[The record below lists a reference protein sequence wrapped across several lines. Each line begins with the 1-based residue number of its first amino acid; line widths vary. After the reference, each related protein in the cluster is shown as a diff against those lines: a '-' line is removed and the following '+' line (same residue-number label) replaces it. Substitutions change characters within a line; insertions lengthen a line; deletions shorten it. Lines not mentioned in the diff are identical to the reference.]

1 MSNWRESSNHTSFV
15 CLDQPTTCTLL
26 LFSLQSTCVAPLFI
40 LLVVCRF
47 EKDTFTTNFE
57 LSSLLGRAPASVT
70 CLIQIFLLLSQHLD
84 FEITLATTLTIV
96 CVRVRSRIRPR
107 PGWTLLLGALESGST
122 APSKRTKSLCKIFPT
137 HTGFSLFSF
146 SPSHRL
152 FFIEEKIFSTLALS
166 LSHSHSHTRA

>member
-40 LLVVCRF
+40 LLVVGRF
-47 EKDTFTTNFE
+47 EKDTFKTNFE
-57 LSSLLGRAPASVT
+57 LFSLLGRAPASVT
-70 CLIQIFLLLSQHLD
+70 CLIQIVFFLSQHLD
-84 FEITLATTLTIV
+84 FEIPHAKTLTIV
-96 CVRVRSRIRPR
+96 CVRLRIRPR

-122 APSKRTKSLCKIFPT
+122 APSKKDEKLMQDFP

-152 FFIEEKIFSTLALS
+152 FFIEEKIFSTLEIG
-166 LSHSHSHTRA
+166 RAHV